1 VDTTT
6 LIGHDRKPPLKKL
19 PWYNSKSFQESI
31 MTIAFNKRVYLV
43 EEGKSIDI
51 ELTRPITESN
61 RFDSARCKVLAKSTD
76 LFGIATINDFS
87 PLVAGDDP
95 NTVSIVFEPGQN
107 LVKIPFT
114 AINDNFTEGVEVME
128 LTLTGEGSKG
138 VVSNRKAIVII
149 CDPAILPVNYQA
161 PAPPVIPIPANIV
174 NYTPTYPTLDIGS
187 GNKVEFTPNSTRW
200 IAGNTLVLTE
210 PFVTRRA
217 VYNPDN
223 PSLGKILIETLQ
235 GEYFHASPQN
245 KMWTGMKGSSFA
257 ESFEFGNTAQKIKLP
272 Y

>member
-1 VDTTT
+1 
-6 LIGHDRKPPLKKL
+6 
-19 PWYNSKSFQESI
+19 

-51 ELTRPITESN
+51 ELTRPLTESN
-61 RFDSARCKVLAKSTD
+61 RFDAARCKVLAKTTD
-76 LFGIATINDFS
+76 LFGMATISDFN
-87 PLVAGDDP
+87 PLVAGEDP

-107 LVKIPFT
+107 SVKIPFT
-114 AINDNFTEGVEVME
+114 AKTDNLTEGVEVME
-128 LTLTGEGSKG
+128 LSLTGEGSKG
-138 VVSNRKAIVII
+138 VVSNRKAIAII
-149 CDPAILPVNYQA
+149 CDPAILPANYQT
-161 PAPPVIPIPANIV
+161 PVPPDIPIPSNIS

-187 GNKVEFTPNSTRW
+187 GNKMEFTPNSTRW
-200 IAGNTLVLTE
+200 IAGSLLVLTE

-223 PSLGKILIETLQ
+223 PALGTILIETFQ

-245 KMWTGMKGSSFA
+245 KMWKAMKGSGFVDT
-257 ESFEFGNTAQKIKLP
+257 FEFAGSNRKIKLP